1 MSSCTNRQR
10 VYDHRLR
17 QAVWERQ
24 NPHLFPELRIPR
36 STLAGWL
43 RDPPPDVVTADCLVT
58 NDLALA
64 LRVKKLE
71 RRCCIL
77 TALVRLLLT
86 LVRVQGLG
94 LEGGRLPAGDA
105 KARVLRAIGAATRV
119 LPLRAALKVLHLSP
133 ARYRAWRRAARGCT
147 LDDGSSCPKTSPSV
161 LTAAE
166 MATMREMVTS
176 PDYRHMSLGC
186 LALFAQREGKLYAAP
201 STWRAIVR
209 ERGWRRPRQ
218 RVHPARP
225 KIGIR
230 AEAPNLIWHIDTTLI
245 RLLDGTKLYLQG
257 IIDNFSRRI
266 LCWSLKEKLEPKVTT
281 CELLKEAAAALPL
294 GTSPPQ
300 LMVDGGIENLNESVD
315 TLVSDGLIRRVIAQV
330 DLRESNSLIERWWRS
345 LKHAWLFLHALDTP
359 ATVRRLVAFYV
370 EQHNQVMPHWAHKG
384 LTPDEVYF
392 HTGVGIRERLKA
404 EHVKARRA
412 RLEVNQDLTCE
423 TCEASGP
430 GDTGEPETASSQA
443 G

>member
-1 MSSCTNRQR
+1 MSSCTTRQR

-24 NPHLFPELRIPR
+24 DPHLFPELHIPR
-36 STLAGWL
+36 STLAGWR
-43 RDPPPDVVTADCLVT
+43 RDPPPEVVTADCLVT

-71 RRCCIL
+71 RRCGVL
-77 TALVRLLLT
+77 TAMVRLLLT

-94 LEGGRLPAGDA
+94 LDGGRLPDGG
-105 KARVLRAIGAATRV
+105 ARARILRAIDAATRV
-119 LPLRAALKVLHLSP
+119 LPLRAALQVLRLSP
-133 ARYRAWRRAARGCT
+133 ARYRAWRRAARGCD
-147 LDDGSSCPKTSPSV
+147 LDDRSSCPKSSPMV
-161 LTAAE
+161 LTAVE
-166 MATMREMVTS
+166 LATMREMVTS

-186 LALFAQREGKLYAAP
+186 LALFAQRQGKLYAAP

-218 RVHPARP
+218 RIHPARP
-225 KIGIR
+225 KVGIR
-230 AEAPNLIWHIDTTLI
+230 ADVPNAVWHIDTTFI

-281 CELLKEAAAALPL
+281 CELLREAAATLPP
-294 GTSPPQ
+294 GAAPPQ

-315 TLVSDGLIRRVIAQV
+315 NLVAENLVRRVVAQV

-345 LKHAWLFLHALDTP
+345 LKHSWLFLHALDTP
-359 ATVRRLVAFYV
+359 VTVRRLVAFYV
-370 EQHNQVMPHWAHKG
+370 QQHNQVMPHWAHKG

-392 HTGVGIRERLKA
+392 STGDGIRERLRQ
-404 EHVKARRA
+404 EHANALLARIK
-412 RLEVNQDLTCE
+412 VNQDLTCE
-423 TCEASGP
+423 TCDAAGP
-430 GDTGEPETASSQA
+430 GETREPDQA
-443 G
+443 AEHAG

>member
-1 MSSCTNRQR
+1 MTSNTLRQR

-17 QAVWERQ
+17 LLVWETGD
-24 NPHLFPELRIPR
+24 PHLFPELNIPR

-43 RDPPPDVVTADCLVT
+43 KDPPPDVVTADLLET

-64 LRVKKLE
+64 LRLKKLE
-71 RRCCIL
+71 RRCGVL

-86 LVRVQGLG
+86 LVRVQGMG
-94 LEGGRLPAGDA
+94 LEGGRLPDGGA
-105 KARVLRAIGAATRV
+105 KARILRVIDSATRA
-119 LPLRAALKVLHLSP
+119 LPLRAALKVLRLAP
-133 ARYRAWRRAARGCT
+133 ARYRAWRRAAHGCA
-147 LDDGSSCPKTSPSV
+147 LDDRSSCPKSSPMV

-166 MATMREMVTS
+166 LSTMREMVTS

-186 LALFAQREGKLYAAP
+186 LAIFAQRQGKLYAAP
-201 STWRAIVR
+201 STWWSMVR

-218 RVHPARP
+218 RLHPARP
-225 KIGIR
+225 KVGIR
-230 AEAPNLIWHIDTTLI
+230 ADAPNAVWHIDTTLI
-245 RLLDGTKLYLQG
+245 RLLDGTKLYLHG

-281 CELLKEAAAALPL
+281 CELVREAAATLPPRAA
-294 GTSPPQ
+294 PPQ

-315 TLVSDGLIRRVIAQV
+315 NLVTDGLIRRVIAQV

-345 LKHAWLFLHALDTP
+345 LKHSWLFLHALDCP
-359 ATVRRLVAFYV
+359 ATVRRLVAIYV

-392 HTGVGIRERLKA
+392 NTGDGIRERLKA
-404 EHVKARRA
+404 EHALALQA
-412 RLEVNQDLTCE
+412 RLKVNQDLTCE
-423 TCEASGP
+423 TCDAAGP
-430 GDTGEPETASSQA
+430 GETGDTEPAASQT